1 MVDGNGCIY
10 ASISPAWKGVPAMK
24 LLRSLAVLTVVGETV
39 LLASAWVLPAVSEYR
54 LLSDNISELALGR
67 FGFIQTLA
75 FVLSGL
81 GVIGLA
87 YVIRQ
92 LIRGSRGSSVAS
104 VLIGIYGLA
113 GLIVAIFPTDRIDS
127 SADVVSQS
135 TTGWV
140 HSLTALV
147 AYISVTVGMFILTWT
162 FARHADWR
170 PLVVWSTLLAGAT
183 LALLFMQME
192 GPWVGLMQ
200 RLLTTIV
207 SGWLILVAIRSHKI
221 ASAAATVDEANS
233 SVMEKQLSD

>member
-1 MVDGNGCIY
+1 
-10 ASISPAWKGVPAMK
+10 MK
-24 LLRSLAVLTVVGETV
+24 HLRSLAILTVVGQTV
-39 LLASAWVLPAVSEYR
+39 LLASAWILPVASEYR

-67 FGFIQTLA
+67 YGFIQTLA

-81 GVIGLA
+81 GAIGLA

-92 LIRGSRGSSVAS
+92 LIRGSRGSFVAS
-104 VLIGIYGLA
+104 ILIGIYGLA
-113 GLIVAIFPTDRIDS
+113 GVIVAIFPTDRIDS

-135 TTGWV
+135 TTGWI
-140 HSLTALV
+140 HTLTALV

-170 PLVVWSTLLAGAT
+170 PLVVWSALLAGAA
-183 LALLFMQME
+183 LALLFIQME

-200 RLLTTIV
+200 RLLTSTI
-207 SGWLILVAIRSHKI
+207 SGWMILVAIRSYKI
-221 ASAAATVDEANS
+221 ASTRATSREENS

>member
-1 MVDGNGCIY
+1 
-10 ASISPAWKGVPAMK
+10 MK
-24 LLRSLAVLTVVGETV
+24 LLQSLAVLTIVGETV
-39 LLASAWVLPAVSEYR
+39 LLASAWILPLASEYR

-67 FGFIQTLA
+67 YGFIQTLA

-87 YVIRQ
+87 YVIRH
-92 LIRGSRGSSVAS
+92 LIRDSRGSLVAS
-104 VLIGIYGLA
+104 VLIGIYGFA

-135 TTGWV
+135 ITGWV
-140 HSLTALV
+140 HSLTAFV
-147 AYISVTVGMFILTWT
+147 AYISITVSMFILTWT

-170 PLVVWSTLLAGAT
+170 SLVVWSALLAGAA

-200 RLLTTIV
+200 RLLITTV
-207 SGWLILVAIRSHKI
+207 SGWLIMVASRSHKI
-221 ASAAATVDEANS
+221 RTFMGHAL
-233 SVMEKQLSD
+233 LSTRA